1 MSDISPYGADARLAV
16 LSNGLRVVSR
26 PSDGNV
32 AYIGVLTDAG
42 SRDDGPGRDGLA
54 HFVEHTIFKGTSR
67 RRGWQISNMM
77 ETVGGALNAYTSRE
91 EIMIYTISPAGC
103 EGRAVELLAD
113 LVADASFPEADVER
127 ERGVVLEEINRYHDS
142 PADAVM
148 DEFDELFYAGH
159 PLAHNI
165 LGYADTVA
173 GLDSRLARE
182 FLTGRFTPASMVVYC
197 VAPGDQERHLRLIE
211 RHMGALRRDG
221 GRPVRVAP
229 TPNEP
234 FDELRD
240 RGNKQA
246 NTIMAV
252 HACDQLD
259 ERRYALM
266 MLGSVLGGPSMNSR
280 LNREMRE
287 KRGLVYA
294 VDAGLE
300 MYSDSGSFQVYFGTE
315 PDQVDRCTRIVRR
328 ELERLAA
335 EPMTDRLFNQWR
347 RQICG
352 RLLVSGDRRGSQ
364 AMALAKSVLRYG
376 EVRDSR
382 YAADRIMALTPADVR
397 AAAELL
403 ASRPFSRLT
412 IV

>member
-173 GLDSRLARE
+173 G
-182 FLTGRFTPASMVVYC
+182 C
-197 VAPGDQERHLRLIE
+197 
-211 RHMGALRRDG
+211 
-221 GRPVRVAP
+221 
-229 TPNEP
+229 
-234 FDELRD
+234 
-240 RGNKQA
+240 
-246 NTIMAV
+246 
-252 HACDQLD
+252 
-259 ERRYALM
+259 
-266 MLGSVLGGPSMNSR
+266 
-280 LNREMRE
+280 
-287 KRGLVYA
+287 
-294 VDAGLE
+294 
-300 MYSDSGSFQVYFGTE
+300 
-315 PDQVDRCTRIVRR
+315 
-328 ELERLAA
+328 
-335 EPMTDRLFNQWR
+335 LF
-347 RQICG
+347 
-352 RLLVSGDRRGSQ
+352 
-364 AMALAKSVLRYG
+364 
-376 EVRDSR
+376 
-382 YAADRIMALTPADVR
+382 
-397 AAAELL
+397 
-403 ASRPFSRLT
+403 F
-412 IV
+412 